1 MSDII
6 PHNIIRKESGMKK
19 IRRFTGV
26 FLALVFASF
35 ILTAQESSTKM
46 ETTFKG
52 YLADKMCGTGF
63 TKSGDPKIAAAK
75 AKKHT
80 KDCALED
87 NCKASGF
94 GLVIGGKFRKFDDAG
109 DKLALDYLDKTKK
122 TNNLWVEVKG
132 TANGDSIVV
141 ASIADVKASS
151 SKK

>member
-1 MSDII
+1 M
-6 PHNIIRKESGMKK
+6 NK
-19 IRRFTGV
+19 IGRFTGV
-26 FLALVFASF
+26 LLALVFASF
-35 ILTAQESSTKM
+35 TLLAQESSGAK

-52 YLADKMCGTGF
+52 FLADQMCGSGF

-94 GLVIGGKFRKFDDAG
+94 GLVIGAKFYKFDGAG
-109 DKLALDYLDKTKK
+109 DKLALDYLTKTKK

-132 TANGDSIVV
+132 SADGDNINV
-141 ASIADVKASS
+141 AYVKDVKATSLG
-151 SKK
+151 K